1 MLTIVFDATILT
13 NYIYKSAAR
22 SGIFFVALNVLKE
35 LSYRKDVHVVLYFSP
50 EKTFEG
56 IACKNEFFPC
66 LELVQDIS
74 HHKHLAKLNKKSWEI
89 YNSKRKNIVVK
100 VAAAF
105 AIVFT
110 RKIAKR
116 LAKKH
121 LSRNVLQN
129 ADFYFS
135 PAYKIPDEIRSY
147 PLKKAL
153 VLHDPSPYIFPNFFK
168 SKRSSFLDVIK
179 SSSNENDFF
188 FCVSQSSL
196 NDFKKYFSFLNS
208 SNSAVTHLAANGNFK
223 NVADGLKISQIR
235 NKYGIP
241 EQKKFVFSLC
251 TIEPRKNIVR
261 AVKTFIEFIEKN
273 RVQDLV
279 WVMGG
284 GHWDSFAAELQRS
297 NVKWNPEQICRIG
310 YVDDEDL
317 SVLYSSAEW
326 FVYTSQYEGFGLP
339 PLEAMQCGCPVIV
352 SNNSSLPEVVGD
364 AGIMIDW
371 DSDEQHVAA
380 YEKYYFDENIRNEYA
395 QKGLERAKNFSW
407 EKTVDT
413 ILKKMSEVSGVV

>member
-1 MLTIVFDATILT
+1 MLNIVYDATILT

-22 SGIFFVALNVLKE
+22 SGIFFVALNILKE
-35 LSYRKDVHVVLYFSP
+35 LSNRKDVHVVLYFSP

-56 IACKNEFFPC
+56 FAYKNEFFPC
-66 LELVQDIS
+66 LELVQDVGRY
-74 HHKHLAKLNKKSWEI
+74 KHLSKLNKKSWEI
-89 YNSKRKNIVVK
+89 YNSKHMNVIAKAMAALTIVL
-100 VAAAF
+100 
-105 AIVFT
+105 T
-110 RKIAKR
+110 RGIAKR
-116 LAKKH
+116 IARKNLN
-121 LSRNVLQN
+121 RNFLQN

-135 PAYKIPDEIRSY
+135 PAYKIPDDIRLY
-147 PLKKAL
+147 PLKKML
-153 VLHDPSPYIFPNFFK
+153 ILHDPSPYIFPNFFK
-168 SKRSSFLDVIK
+168 SKRSSFLDDIK

-208 SNSAVTHLAANGNFK
+208 NNSAVAHLAANSSFK
-223 NVADGLKISQIR
+223 NVADRLKINQIR

-251 TIEPRKNIVR
+251 TIEPRKNIIR

-273 RVQDLV
+273 KIQDLV

-317 SVLYSSAEW
+317 PVLYSNAEW

-371 DSDEQHVAA
+371 DSDEQHIAA
-380 YEKYYFDENIRNEYA
+380 YEKYYFDENFRNVKMIE
-395 QKGLERAKNFSW
+395 GLERAKQFSW
-407 EKTVDT
+407 KKTVDT
-413 ILKKMSEVSGVV
+413 ILKK

>member
-1 MLTIVFDATILT
+1 MLNIVYDATILT

-35 LSYRKDVHVVLYFSP
+35 LSNRKDVHIVLYFSP
-50 EKTFEG
+50 EKAFEG
-56 IACKNEFFPC
+56 FVYKNEFFPY
-66 LELVQDIS
+66 LELVHDMDRYTCLS
-74 HHKHLAKLNKKSWEI
+74 KLNKKGWEI
-89 YNSKRKNIVVK
+89 YNSKHVNVIAK
-100 VAAAF
+100 AAA
-105 AIVFT
+105 ALTIVLT
-110 RKIAKR
+110 RRIAKR
-116 LAKKH
+116 VAKKN
-121 LSRNVLQN
+121 LNRNILQN
-129 ADFYFS
+129 ADLYFS
-135 PAYKIPDEIRSY
+135 PVYKIPDEIRSY

-153 VLHDPSPYIFPNFFK
+153 ILHDPSPYIFPDFFK
-168 SKRSSFLDVIK
+168 SKRSSFLDDIK
-179 SSSNENDFF
+179 SSANENDFF

-208 SNSAVTHLAANGNFK
+208 NNSAVTHLAANSSFK
-223 NVADGLKISQIR
+223 NIADSLKINQIR

-261 AVKTFIEFIEKN
+261 AVKTFIEFVEKN
-273 RVQDLV
+273 KIRDLV

-284 GHWDSFAAELQRS
+284 GHWNTFAAELQRS

-310 YVDDEDL
+310 YVDDDDL
-317 SVLYSSAEW
+317 PVLYSNAEW

-364 AGIMIDW
+364 AGLLIDW
-371 DSDEQHVAA
+371 DSDEQHIAA
-380 YEKYYFDENIRNEYA
+380 YEKYYYNEDLRKENSR
-395 QKGLERAKNFSW
+395 KGVVRARLFSW
-407 EKTVDT
+407 KKTVDT
-413 ILKKMSEVSGVV
+413 ILKN